1 MASFSVLM
9 ILTLLAKEGSSSA
22 FLFIVGSNSLF
33 RFATASITEFAV
45 PSLDCR
51 KVRGALEA
59 QMPISMADQL
69 LAPRIIKPFYKIGLV
84 QSHVRRCDGFDGT
97 KQE

>member
-33 RFATASITEFAV
+33 RFATASTTEFAV

-51 KVRGALEA
+51 KVRGALEP
-59 QMPISMADQL
+59 QMPIRLISMADHF
-69 LAPRIIKPFYKIGLV
+69 LAPRIIKRFYREIGKEHDCSAINDL
-84 QSHVRRCDGFDGT
+84 
-97 KQE
+97 